1 MFKTERIIL
10 FKAKKAV
17 KQNNNVN
24 NKLLFQTQA
33 YFANCKSKNNKELL
47 QKMLL
52 NPKFYPFR
60 VYNYFNPAI
69 TGRWKFK
76 EHIQFL
82 EGLDKYGVNWKKICP
97 LIKTR
102 TANQVRSHAQKFFL
116 KLKQVKD
123 EQLGID
129 FTSDN
134 INSIRDM
141 INNIKSINCDYDLIK
156 VFLYLSEKY
165 EVMKKDKK
173 QIKHKKELITEIDK
187 NSGTDNNIK
196 NENDINN
203 NDIIINNT
211 NQDMNI
217 SNDNNN
223 NNFNNKNISISN
235 NIFMS
240 NIFIPEYFNNNL
252 FFINFINNIANVN
265 IYNNFSKN
273 IMIQNDHLNNLTPT
287 NNSIKNNNSND
298 FNYY

>member
-10 FKAKKAV
+10 FKAKEAWK
-17 KQNNNVN
+17 KNNVN
-24 NKLLFQTQA
+24 KA
-33 YFANCKSKNNKELL
+33 DFASCKSQNNKELL

-60 VYNYFNPAI
+60 VYNYFTPAI

-141 INNIKSINCDYDLIK
+141 INNIKSINSDYDLIL

-165 EVMKKDKK
+165 VVMKKDKK
-173 QIKHKKELITEIDK
+173 TIKHKKELIIEIDNNSSSDK
-187 NSGTDNNIK
+187 NTK
-196 NENDINN
+196 NENNK
-203 NDIIINNT
+203 DIIINNS
-211 NQDMNI
+211 NQDIDI

-223 NNFNNKNISISN
+223 IFNNNNNISISN
-235 NIFMS
+235 NNFMS
-240 NIFIPEYFNNNL
+240 NIFIPDYYNNNL
-252 FFINFINNIANVN
+252 FFMNNINNIANAN
-265 IYNNFSKN
+265 IYNNFSNN
-273 IMIQNDHLNNLTPT
+273 IMNQHDLLNSITVY
-287 NNSIKNNNSND
+287 NNSIQNNNSNG
-298 FNYY
+298 FNIVEKKL

>member
-10 FKAKKAV
+10 FKAKKAG
-17 KQNNNVN
+17 KKNNNVN
-24 NKLLFQTQA
+24 KA
-33 YFANCKSKNNKELL
+33 DFASCKSKNNKELL
-47 QKMLL
+47 QKKLL
-52 NPKFYPFR
+52 NPKFFPFR
-60 VYNYFNPAI
+60 IYNYENNSFNPAI

-102 TANQVRSHAQKFFL
+102 TSDQIRSHAQKFFL

-165 EVMKKDKK
+165 EAMKKDKK
-173 QIKHKKELITEIDK
+173 QIKHKKK
-187 NSGTDNNIK
+187 NIK
-196 NENDINN
+196 
-203 NDIIINNT
+203 
-211 NQDMNI
+211 
-217 SNDNNN
+217 
-223 NNFNNKNISISN
+223 KN
-235 NIFMS
+235 
-240 NIFIPEYFNNNL
+240 
-252 FFINFINNIANVN
+252 
-265 IYNNFSKN
+265 
-273 IMIQNDHLNNLTPT
+273 
-287 NNSIKNNNSND
+287 
-298 FNYY
+298 

>member
-10 FKAKKAV
+10 FKAKKAG
-17 KQNNNVN
+17 KKNNNVN
-24 NKLLFQTQA
+24 KA
-33 YFANCKSKNNKELL
+33 DFASYKSKNNKELL
-47 QKMLL
+47 QKKLL
-52 NPKFYPFR
+52 NPKFFPFR
-60 VYNYFNPAI
+60 IYNYENNSFNPAI

-141 INNIKSINCDYDLIK
+141 INNIKSINSDYDLIK

-165 EVMKKDKK
+165 AAMKKDKK
-173 QIKHKKELITEIDK
+173 QIKHKKELIFEIDK
-187 NSGTDNNIK
+187 NSDSDNNIK
-196 NENDINN
+196 SKKNINN

-217 SNDNNN
+217 SNNNTFDNNDM
-223 NNFNNKNISISN
+223 SISN
-235 NIFMS
+235 NNFMN
-240 NIFIPEYFNNNL
+240 NIFIPNYFNNNL
-252 FFINFINNIANVN
+252 FFMNYINNIANVN
-265 IYNNFSKN
+265 KYDNYSNN
-273 IMIQNDHLNNLTPT
+273 IMIQNDLLNSITPINNL
-287 NNSIKNNNSND
+287 IKNNNSND
-298 FNYY
+298 FNNVEKNL

>member
-10 FKAKKAV
+10 FKAKRARN
-17 KQNNNVN
+17 QNNNIN

-60 VYNYFNPAI
+60 VYNYFTPAI

-173 QIKHKKELITEIDK
+173 QIKHKKELIIEINNSSLDK
-187 NSGTDNNIK
+187 NTK
-196 NENDINN
+196 NENNINN
-203 NDIIINNT
+203 KDIIINNS
-211 NQDMNI
+211 NQDIDI

-223 NNFNNKNISISN
+223 IFNNNNNISISN
-235 NIFMS
+235 NNFMS
-240 NIFIPEYFNNNL
+240 NIFIPDYYNNNL
-252 FFINFINNIANVN
+252 FFMN
-265 IYNNFSKN
+265 
-273 IMIQNDHLNNLTPT
+273 
-287 NNSIKNNNSND
+287 
-298 FNYY
+298 